1 MGCTRILKNAT
12 NCLLAIVDNPF
23 MGVIYKVLKLLCK
36 QAMPKMIKTKRD
48 LVKTILKLREKDNRL
63 APLSVA
69 HAKIVEGELLVDSVY
84 GSARLEGSR
93 LSREDV
99 QKIIAAR

>member
-1 MGCTRILKNAT
+1 
-12 NCLLAIVDNPF
+12 
-23 MGVIYKVLKLLCK
+23 
-36 QAMPKMIKTKRD
+36 MPKMTKIRKD
-48 LVKTILKLREKDNRL
+48 LVKTILKLREKDDRL

-69 HAKIVEGELLVDSVY
+69 RAKIVEGELLVDSVY

-93 LSREDV
+93 LSREEV